1 MTKAEKERLEQ
12 HVMTARKTG
21 IGLARYARENG
32 LSLDE
37 IYSANKRLRSRGMMA
52 TSATPSVESAIRA
65 EQSIGKESLSAFV
78 PIEVTAAAPSLI
90 KVLLPNGIE
99 LQLDA
104 GTTALS
110 SLLAA
115 LMGVQCSR

>member
-12 HVMTARKTG
+12 HVLTARKTG
-21 IGLARYARENG
+21 VGLARYARENG

-37 IYSANKRLRSRGMMA
+37 IYTANKRLRSRGMIG

-65 EQSIGKESLSAFV
+65 EQPIGKERISAFV
-78 PIEVTAAAPSLI
+78 PIEVTAAVPSLI

-99 LQLDA
+99 LQLGA
-104 GTTALS
+104 EANALP
-110 SLLAA
+110 SLLQA
-115 LMGVQCSR
+115 LMSIQCSH